1 MRKTFVKKNPIS
13 FHRFYGSKSIYHRI
27 IRFEFSWIFVL
38 KSTRKTNSVL
48 FEAVGL
54 SCLQCMRYGHMR
66 SFFYSKCRK
75 CAFQP
80 FLIHSILQSH
90 DSHQGINQFFFHSF
104 ACIYIQRSKCIID
117 CILFMW
123 NWYFRC
129 VSCFAFFPIPSN
141 NQTKVNV
148 LWIENNSILSETL
161 ANQIARRKKNKIN
174 ANFTSLEIVDISI
187 NRRIRL
193 LIWIINE
200 TKIHR

>member
-1 MRKTFVKKNPIS
+1 MDEILCIFLWYYFICQFFVSLSAWLFVTLQNWFSARKMRKTFVKKNPIS

-90 DSHQGINQFFFHSF
+90 DSHQGINQFFFPFVCMHLHSTLKVHHWLHT
-104 ACIYIQRSKCIID
+104 IYVKLVFSLR
-117 CILFMW
+117 LM
-123 NWYFRC
+123 FRI
-129 VSCFAFFPIPSN
+129 FPNP
-141 NQTKVNV
+141 
-148 LWIENNSILSETL
+148 IE
-161 ANQIARRKKNKIN
+161 
-174 ANFTSLEIVDISI
+174 
-187 NRRIRL
+187 
-193 LIWIINE
+193 
-200 TKIHR
+200 